1 MTIARLYLA
10 AVVCLC
16 LIATGCKTDP
26 KPPVIPPQ
34 PRVEFAPP
42 TTVPSVTPLAQATM
56 DLSVNLEKRTL
67 SHADRI
73 ALKTEYADLLD
84 EARAIAAE
92 NRALT
97 TASILAFNKA
107 VENDARAAD
116 LTVQVIDARAKV
128 KGWEDKWEGHL
139 VEDWKVEEQWK
150 LALSESVQRERSKD
164 KAVVRWVG
172 GGLCLLAALPLI
184 FGIFLISTSAQKAMG
199 VTSLGGGGLL
209 LSLGIAILLKPEP
222 FADWGIWIALG
233 CGVVAIVP
241 GIWGLVLETKYAKR
255 AEEKALEEKQAAQA
269 DATEKTQ
276 IAQSITGGVEIM
288 KATGIIAR
296 ENWKAAK
303 DTIEAQAAV
312 VMPDADITPLKDFVA
327 SNTP

>member
-1 MTIARLYLA
+1 
-10 AVVCLC
+10 
-16 LIATGCKTDP
+16 
-26 KPPVIPPQ
+26 
-34 PRVEFAPP
+34 
-42 TTVPSVTPLAQATM
+42 
-56 DLSVNLEKRTL
+56 
-67 SHADRI
+67 
-73 ALKTEYADLLD
+73 
-84 EARAIAAE
+84 
-92 NRALT
+92 
-97 TASILAFNKA
+97 
-107 VENDARAAD
+107 
-116 LTVQVIDARAKV
+116 
-128 KGWEDKWEGHL
+128 
-139 VEDWKVEEQWK
+139 
-150 LALSESVQRERSKD
+150 
-164 KAVVRWVG
+164 VG

-209 LSLGIAILLKPEP
+209 LSLGIAIILKPEP

-233 CGVVAIVP
+233 CAVVAIVP
-241 GIWGLVLETKYAKR
+241 GIWGLVLETKHAKR
-255 AEEKALEEKQAAQA
+255 AEEKALKEKQAAQA

-312 VMPDADITPLKDFVA
+312 VMPEADIRPLKDFVA